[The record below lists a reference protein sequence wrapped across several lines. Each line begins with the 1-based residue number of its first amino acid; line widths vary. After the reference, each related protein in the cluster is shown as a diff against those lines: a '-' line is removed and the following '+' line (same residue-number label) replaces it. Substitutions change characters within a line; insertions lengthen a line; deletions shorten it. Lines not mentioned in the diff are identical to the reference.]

1 MKKKIKPYTGKL
13 PGIFKQKRLHQKNR
27 GKPGEA
33 PGSVVFRGDKKL
45 EEIQLTILDY
55 DEDSFDTIPI
65 DDIESSLPYL
75 KESTVTW
82 IKVNGLHD
90 VEKLKTIWDFFDI
103 HPLAREDILNPAQRP
118 KIDAYEN
125 HLFIVL
131 RGISFNEE
139 GDIQLESEQISILL
153 GKNYVL
159 SFQET
164 DKPIFDPVIK
174 RLTPEGTRLRKSA
187 SDYLAYALVDTV
199 VDHYFHALDL
209 IGDQIEN
216 LEGEIIANPNEEA
229 LQRIHH
235 IRRDL
240 IQFRKSVWSLRDALN
255 SLIRDDTAFFKKETK
270 IFLRDVYDH
279 VVQIIDTLENYRE
292 MIFGIYDMYM
302 STISNKMN
310 EVMKVLTVIA
320 TIFIPLTFI
329 AGIYGMNFDPGASP
343 WNMPELAWYY
353 GYPFSFVLMLLMAG
367 GMIYFFKKQNWF

>member
-1 MKKKIKPYTGKL
+1 MKKKVNAYTGKL
-13 PGIFKQKRLHQKNR
+13 SGLFKQKRLHQR
-27 GKPGEA
+27 SRIKPGAA
-33 PGSVVFRGDKKL
+33 PGSVEFRGEKRL
-45 EEIQLTILDY
+45 EEIQLTIHDY
-55 DEDSFDTIPI
+55 DESSFNTIPI
-65 DDIESSLPYL
+65 DEIESSLPYL

-90 VEKLKTIWDFFDI
+90 VEKMKTIWDFFDI
-103 HPLAREDILNPAQRP
+103 HPLAREDIVNPAQRP
-118 KIDAYEN
+118 KIDVYDD
-125 HLFIVL
+125 HLFIVT
-131 RGISFNEE
+131 RGISFKDEVEE
-139 GDIQLESEQISILL
+139 QLESEQICVIL

-174 RLTPEGTRLRKSA
+174 RLTTGSPRIRKSG

-199 VDHYFHALDL
+199 VDHYYHAMDL

-216 LEGEIIANPNEEA
+216 LEEEIIKEANEEN
-229 LQRIHH
+229 LHRIHH
-235 IRRDL
+235 IRRAL

-255 SLIRDDTAFFKKETK
+255 SLIRDDTTFFKKETK
-270 IFLRDVYDH
+270 IYLRDVYDH

-302 STISNKMN
+302 STLSNKMN

-329 AGIYGMNFDPGASP
+329 AGIYGMNFNPDASP
-343 WNMPELAWYY
+343 WNMPELEWYY
-353 GYPFSFVLMLLMAG
+353 GYPFSFFLMLLMAA
-367 GMIYFFKKQNWF
+367 GMLYYFRKKNWF